1 MRKKSESERG
11 ANVSLMQCLLLSI
24 AATEIQLNPI
34 RSIVVVGGLL
44 NFDADDPLVVLVLL
58 LVYAIA

>member
-1 MRKKSESERG
+1 
-11 ANVSLMQCLLLSI
+11 MQCLLLSI
-24 AATEIQLNPI
+24 AATENQLNPI